1 MANIESLMV
10 TEMVTA
16 HPDETVAEVAR
27 RMSANKIGAV
37 LVVEDGVLCGL
48 FSERD
53 LLTRVVAD
61 MRNPQTTR
69 VGQVATKDVV
79 SIGPQTHVKTV
90 LEIFRE
96 KKVRHLPVVDQNKP
110 VGILSTRDFLEYL
123 VGGLESYI
131 DDLRYKRELSEGIDP
146 YDHIGGSYGR

>member
-1 MANIESLMV
+1 MADIDALMV

-16 HPDETVAEVAR
+16 QPEETVAEVAR
-27 RMSANKIGAV
+27 RMAANKIGAV
-37 LVVEDGVLCGL
+37 LVVENGVLRGL

-53 LLTRVVAD
+53 LLTRVVAERRD
-61 MRNPQTTR
+61 PQTTR
-69 VGQVATKDVV
+69 VGQVATTAVET
-79 SIGPQTHVKTV
+79 IAPHTHVKTV

-96 KKVRHLPVVDQNKP
+96 KKVRHLPVVDKGTP
-110 VGILSTRDFLEYL
+110 IGILSTRDFLEYL

-131 DDLRYKRELSEGIDP
+131 DDLKYKHELAEGNDP

>member
-1 MANIESLMV
+1 MANIESLMA
-10 TEMVTA
+10 TNMVTA

-37 LVVEDGVLCGL
+37 LVVEEGALRGL

-69 VGQVATKDVV
+69 VGQVATKDLWT
-79 SIGPQTHVKTV
+79 IGPQTHVKAV

-96 KKVRHLPVVDQNKP
+96 KKVRHLPVVDKGKP